1 MYGESQVRPLF
12 MHGILRRQFGR
23 EAAAATMGFYEK
35 YIETVTKNDLRTRNS
50 VDVIIG
56 RIDELLED
64 RPDGRLSG
72 LVVGRVQSGKTRN
85 YVGLA
90 LKAAEAG
97 WNVIIVLTSC
107 NTALAAQTE
116 KRMKRDFAKSGVG
129 KRHAFRLNLLE
140 NVYNEDASE
149 LAEPGYFYWGVAMKE
164 KRSLERIVEWL
175 DHKDNKKYV
184 PLMKVLV
191 IDDEVDNASQNSNA
205 GSDDEGK
212 RLAKAEKTVEDVAN
226 AIRECKEEPFDALAD
241 WVERLV
247 DMDMPD
253 EAAETPEAEAFKNL
267 KEVLNGKNTENAVFG
282 AVLDNAVVRQI
293 LGLDQPVDEDEGEYG
308 EKLDRMAR
316 RYFNGKS
323 GTRSAKGFAKLL
335 KSVFQIVE
343 DRSTINK
350 KILSI
355 IDRADEKAADYTFP
369 FAKCA
374 YVAYTATPYSCILNE
389 RPDQT
394 KMYPDFIYSL
404 EKSPNYFGLDEIFG
418 RNVDSAIPNMDIVRS
433 ITDKE
438 EDAVVRRLQGLKPK
452 KDGTK
457 QLKKVEDDLTCIT
470 DRFQPFVWE
479 SLKEAVAWAFCC
491 AAARC
496 WRRIKKI
503 EPKIKGD
510 KDLSDDERQEKLR
523 DTADRWTTMLF
534 NISQKQSVHDETQK
548 ILERHVK
555 WWRKDDKSRAAFS
568 ECCKALWERE
578 TARFG
583 VGQFGEQV
591 DGGRVGDDKYG
602 EIAPAPSWDE
612 ISEHFD
618 YFLKDDGANY
628 DVLVINCKVSE
639 NQEYYTQSSINKK
652 GKIDGDHLW
661 FICGGNTIGRGLTL
675 EGLVSSYFDRVKTK
689 SVAVDTMTQMGR
701 WFGYRIGYELLPRV
715 WMTPYCVKA
724 FKETAVIEYEM
735 HKSMA
740 ENFANKASPRD
751 EAAYQQVYC
760 CGRRLSGRDHAK
772 RMHDTGVGTYASTK
786 EISVVREDLEK
797 IVERTRRFFAD
808 IAGYVSTDRVCE
820 EDGVADCGSG
830 PKIPHMYA
838 KVPLWRG
845 VACGTIKEYV
855 RDVIVNSPEESRKI
869 LHGLLREVENDKS
882 GRSGL
887 WDVVLAEPQ
896 YDAYKSTKIP
906 PYDIGAWRKAS
917 VGTPPATA
925 CANGIARYGSPFVH
939 IPFYANIPTKY
950 LTAVDYEN
958 LRALH
963 NNKAGSVIAQAITT
977 KMGTE
982 KWPSFS
988 EDLVPYLG
996 DGIDIDNVNE
1006 RIDAFLEQYDPLPRD
1021 GGEGQNVPDREP
1033 MPEVMRSFL
1042 NNRSNEYRNR
1052 SSSRYMET
1060 VHKRAGEMRPMLQI
1074 YLIEPPPEADIGDI
1088 PIVAVS
1094 VYWPGHAPDKF
1105 YAMTTSLKAPVPPPP
1120 PRKFDDTVEAVLKE
1134 WDFPMATKRLRNTVM
1149 ERLGPGCTANFFDAH
1164 IAKIPKGRQYE
1175 AVEEHNAYMPA
1186 GWDSATPVDT
1196 RLALALVKAAID
1208 LIRKDNNP
1216 HESKEVFAKILEDP
1230 KLGDFFSAGNPNDFA
1245 YFNSLFDATEDV
1257 FLNKL
1262 TSEDVLAGNGV
1273 KVVKRRP
1280 ITWQYQG

>member
-1 MYGESQVRPLF
+1 
-12 MHGILRRQFGR
+12 
-23 EAAAATMGFYEK
+23 MGFYEK

-50 VDVIIG
+50 VDAIIG
-56 RIDELLED
+56 RMDELLED

-97 WNVIIVLTSC
+97 WNVIITLTSC

-149 LAEPGYFYWGVAMKE
+149 LAGPGYFYWGVAMKE

-191 IDDEVDNASQNSNA
+191 IDDEADNASQNSNA
-205 GSDDEGK
+205 GTDDEGK

-247 DMDMPD
+247 DMEMPD
-253 EAAETPEAEAFKNL
+253 DAADTPEAEALRGIKDI
-267 KEVLNGKNTENAVFG
+267 LNGKNPENAVLG
-282 AVLDNAVVRQI
+282 AVLDNVAVRQI
-293 LGLDQPVDEDEGEYG
+293 LGLDQPVDEEEGEYG
-308 EKLDRMAR
+308 EKLDKMAR

-323 GTRSAKGFAKLL
+323 GARSAKCFAKLL
-335 KSVFQIVE
+335 QAVFQIVK

-355 IDRADEKAADYTFP
+355 IDRADEKSSDYTFP

-374 YVAYTATPYSCILNE
+374 YIAYTATPYSCILNE

-404 EKSPNYFGLDEIFG
+404 EKSPKYFGLDEIFG
-418 RNVDSAIPNMDIVRS
+418 RDVDSAIPNMDIVRS
-433 ITDKE
+433 ITEKE

-491 AAARC
+491 AAARR

-503 EPKIKGD
+503 VPKIMRD
-510 KDLSDDERQEKLR
+510 NDLSDDERQEKLQ

-534 NISQKQSVHDETQK
+534 NISQKQSVHDKTQE
-548 ILERHVK
+548 ILEEHVK
-555 WWRKDDKSRAAFS
+555 WWRKDDESRAAFS
-568 ECCKALWERE
+568 EYCKALWERE
-578 TARFG
+578 TARFD
-583 VGQFGEQV
+583 VGQFEEQV
-591 DGGRVGDDKYG
+591 DGGRVGDDKYENDG
-602 EIAPAPSWDE
+602 KISPAPSWDE
-612 ISEHFD
+612 ISEDFN

-639 NQEYYTQSSINKK
+639 NQEYYTQSSVNKK

-786 EISVVREDLEK
+786 EISVAREDLEK
-797 IVERTRRFFAD
+797 IVERTRRFFSD
-808 IAGYVSTDRVCE
+808 IADHVSTDRVCE
-820 EDGVADCGSG
+820 EDGVADCGDA

-845 VACGTIKEYV
+845 VACGTIKDYV
-855 RDVIVNSPEESRKI
+855 RDVIVNSPDESRKI

-906 PYDIGAWRKAS
+906 SYNIGACREAS
-917 VGTPPATA
+917 VGTPPATS

-939 IPFYANIPTKY
+939 IPYYANIPTKY

-958 LRALH
+958 FRALH
-963 NNKAGSVIAQAITT
+963 NNATGSVIAQAITT
-977 KMGTE
+977 KMGTD

-988 EDLVPYLG
+988 EKLAPYLG
-996 DGIDIDNVNE
+996 DDIDTDNVKE
-1006 RIDAFLEQYDPLPRD
+1006 RIDAFLEQYDPLPRE
-1021 GGEGQNVPDREP
+1021 GEEGQDVPDRGP
-1033 MPEVMRSFL
+1033 MPDVMRSFL
-1042 NNRSNEYRNR
+1042 NDRSNEYRNR

-1074 YLIEPPPEADIGDI
+1074 YLIEPPAEADAGDV
-1088 PIVAVS
+1088 PLVAVS

-1105 YAMTTSLKAPVPPPP
+1105 YAMTTSLKAPVPPPN
-1120 PRKFDDTVEAVLKE
+1120 RKAFYDAVEAVLHE
-1134 WDFPMATKRLRNTVM
+1134 WGFPMATKRLRNTVM
-1149 ERLGPGCTANFFDAH
+1149 DRLGPGCTKDFFDKH
-1164 IAKIPKGRQYE
+1164 IAKIPEGRQYE
-1175 AVEEHNAYMPA
+1175 AVAGHDAYMPA
-1186 GWDSATPVDT
+1186 RWDSAMPVDT

-1208 LIRKDNNP
+1208 FIRKDNKK

-1230 KLGDFFSAGNPNDFA
+1230 KLGDFFGPGNPNDFA
-1245 YFNSLFDATEDV
+1245 YFNSLFGANEHV
-1257 FLNKL
+1257 FFDKL
-1262 TSEDVLAGNGV
+1262 PSEDILAGNGI

>member
-1 MYGESQVRPLF
+1 

-35 YIETVTKNDLRTRNS
+35 YIETVTKDDTRTRNS
-50 VDVIIG
+50 VDAIIG
-56 RIDELLED
+56 RMDELLED
-64 RPDGRLSG
+64 RPDGRISG

-175 DHKDNKKYV
+175 DGKDNKKYV

-191 IDDEVDNASQNSNA
+191 IDDEADNASQNSNA
-205 GSDDEGK
+205 GTDDEGK

-247 DMDMPD
+247 DMEMPD
-253 EAAETPEAEAFKNL
+253 DAADTPEAEALRGIKDI
-267 KEVLNGKNTENAVFG
+267 LNGKNPENAVLG

-293 LGLDQPVDEDEGEYG
+293 LGLDQPVDEEEGEYG
-308 EKLDRMAR
+308 EKLDKMAR

-323 GTRSAKGFAKLL
+323 GARSAKRFAKLL
-335 KSVFQIVE
+335 QAVFQIVK

-355 IDRADEKAADYTFP
+355 IDRADEKSSDYTFP

-404 EKSPNYFGLDEIFG
+404 EKSPRYFGLDEIFG
-418 RNVDSAIPNMDIVRS
+418 RDVDSAIPNMDIVRF
-433 ITDKE
+433 ITEKE

-452 KDGTK
+452 RDGTK

-470 DRFQPFVWE
+470 DRFKPFVWE

-491 AAARC
+491 AAARR
-496 WRRIKKI
+496 WRRINVI
-503 EPKIKGD
+503 VPKIMGD
-510 KDLSDDERQEKLR
+510 ADLTEEERQEKLQ

-548 ILERHVK
+548 VLERHIK
-555 WWRKDDKSRAAFS
+555 WWRKDDESRTAFS
-568 ECCKALWERE
+568 DYCKTLWERE

-583 VGQFGEQV
+583 VGQFEEQV

-602 EIAPAPSWDE
+602 EIAPAPTWNE
-612 ISEHFD
+612 ISDDFD

-628 DVLVINCKVSE
+628 DVLVINCKASE
-639 NQEYYTQSSINKK
+639 NQEYYTQSTINTK
-652 GKIDGDHLW
+652 GTIDGDHLW

-675 EGLVSSYFDRVKTK
+675 DGLVASYFDRVKTK

-701 WFGYRIGYELLPRV
+701 WFGYRMGYELLPRV

-772 RMHDTGVGTYASTK
+772 RQHDTGVGTYASTK

-797 IVERTRRFFAD
+797 IVKRTQRFFGD
-808 IAGYVSTDRVCE
+808 IAKYVSTDRVCA
-820 EDGVADCGSG
+820 EDEVADCGDG
-830 PKIPHMYA
+830 PKTEHMYA
-838 KVPLWRG
+838 KVPLWCG
-845 VACGTIKEYV
+845 VLCETVKEYV
-855 RDVIVNSPEESRKI
+855 RDILVNSPDESRKI
-869 LHGLLREVENDKS
+869 LHGLLREVENDKN

-896 YDAYKSTKIP
+896 YDAYKSKRIP
-906 PYDIGAWRKAS
+906 SYDIGAWREAS
-917 VGTPPATA
+917 VGTAPATS

-939 IPFYANIPTKY
+939 IPYYANIPTKY

-958 LRALH
+958 FRALH
-963 NNKAGSVIAQAITT
+963 NNPTGSVIAQAITT
-977 KMGTE
+977 KMGTD
-982 KWPSFS
+982 KWQSFS
-988 EDLVPYLG
+988 EKLAPYLG
-996 DGIDIDNVNE
+996 DDIDADNVNE
-1006 RIDAFLEQYDPLPRD
+1006 RIDAFLEQYDPLSCE
-1021 GGEGQNVPDREP
+1021 GEEGCDVPDRGP
-1033 MPEVMRSFL
+1033 MPDVMRSFL
-1042 NNRSNEYRNR
+1042 NDRSNEYRNR

-1074 YLIEPPPEADIGDI
+1074 YLIEPPPEADVGDV

-1094 VYWPGHAPDKF
+1094 IYWPGHAPDKF
-1105 YAMTTSLKAPVPPPP
+1105 YALTTSLKAPVPPPT
-1120 PRKFDDTVEAVLKE
+1120 RKAFYDAVEAVLKE
-1134 WDFPMATKRLRNTVM
+1134 WNFPMTTKRLRNTVM
-1149 ERLGPGCTANFFDAH
+1149 EKLGSSCTVSFFDEH
-1164 IAKIPKGRQYE
+1164 IAKIPPGKKYE
-1175 AVEEHNAYMPA
+1175 PVPKRKAYMTA
-1186 GWDSATPVDT
+1186 GWGGEVGVEARFDAELLKRAIEMLQKDT
-1196 RLALALVKAAID
+1196 AEHKSED
-1208 LIRKDNNP
+1208 
-1216 HESKEVFAKILEDP
+1216 VFTKILEDD
-1230 KLGDFFSAGNPNDFA
+1230 KLGDFFSAAYPKDKTRFNGLFA
-1245 YFNSLFDATEDV
+1245 DQ
-1257 FLNKL
+1257 
-1262 TSEDVLAGNGV
+1262 VLAENGIA
-1273 KVVKRRP
+1273 KTCGRP